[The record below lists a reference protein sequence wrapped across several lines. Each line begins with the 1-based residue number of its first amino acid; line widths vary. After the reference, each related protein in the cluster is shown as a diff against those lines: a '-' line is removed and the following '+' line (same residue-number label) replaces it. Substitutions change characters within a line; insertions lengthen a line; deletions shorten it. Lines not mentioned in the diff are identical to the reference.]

1 MKEYK
6 ICHGKMV
13 SKLLERLLQHRR
25 WYIAG
30 NDVEKNCVNLK
41 LKNKLSYKFIYFFN
55 LFYKNISSRLFFI

>member
-1 MKEYK
+1 MEKWFQNFY
-6 ICHGKMV
+6 
-13 SKLLERLLQHRR
+13 ERLLQHRR